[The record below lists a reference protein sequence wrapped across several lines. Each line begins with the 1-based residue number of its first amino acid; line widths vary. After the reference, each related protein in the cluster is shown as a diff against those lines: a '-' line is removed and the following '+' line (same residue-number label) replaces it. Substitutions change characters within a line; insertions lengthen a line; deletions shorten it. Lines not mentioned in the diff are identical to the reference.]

1 MASAWARLAAR
12 GAGVACLGGMSG
24 AALAE
29 GDAKAKG
36 AKGAMV
42 GDNFQ
47 YSLGTPESGFSLFL
61 ADRTKKVHFIRHAE
75 GFHNVATKQHGDN
88 TCLHRGTKAA
98 HDHPLARSST
108 LARARARARARR
120 SPPR

>member
-47 YSLGTPESGFSLFL
+47 YTGSMCLS
-61 ADRTKKVHFIRHAE
+61 DR
-75 GFHNVATKQHGDN
+75 
-88 TCLHRGTKAA
+88 
-98 HDHPLARSST
+98 ST
-108 LARARARARARR
+108 WTY
-120 SPPR
+120 PPRLSFIIWVK